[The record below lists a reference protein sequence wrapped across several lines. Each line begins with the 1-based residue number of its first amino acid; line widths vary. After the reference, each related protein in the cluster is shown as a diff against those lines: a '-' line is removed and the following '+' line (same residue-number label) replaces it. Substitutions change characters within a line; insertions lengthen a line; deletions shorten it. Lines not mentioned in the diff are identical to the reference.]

1 MNLWWHIGIL
11 LGFGFVL
18 STSAQLVVRAA
29 LGIAKRAGL
38 SNFTVGFLLL
48 GIVTSTPEIFV
59 ALQSVL
65 AGIPQ
70 LSAGNLLGGS
80 ILLLSFVMGS
90 LVLIRG
96 RVTLTRG
103 FRWQDMISTCFVIA
117 APAFVLWDGA
127 FTRGEG
133 IFLIGCYGVHAMLIA
148 RDGKDG
154 THHRTVARWRGRWHS
169 IGLLVLG
176 VAGLAIASR
185 MMVQSA
191 GAIINTFGISPVVF
205 GLFFL
210 SFGTNLPELS
220 LAIGSLKSKSEDVAV
235 GDFLGSAAANT
246 LILGVLGLLS
256 PYTAFDS
263 RRVGAALV
271 LLVSVT
277 AFFLWSFW
285 TGRTLNRREGIG
297 LLMFYAIFVAYELF
311 G

>member
-1 MNLWWHIGIL
+1 MNIWWHIGIL
-11 LGFGFVL
+11 LGFGLVL

-38 SNFTVGFLLL
+38 TNFTIGFLLL

-90 LVLIRG
+90 LALIRG

-127 FTRGEG
+127 LTRGEG
-133 IFLIGCYGVHAMLIA
+133 IFLIGCYSVHAMLIA

-154 THHRTVARWRGRWHS
+154 TRHGTVARWRGRWHV
-169 IGLLVLG
+169 IGLLIVG
-176 VAGLAIASR
+176 IVGLAIASR

-191 GAIINTFGISPVVF
+191 ETIIHAFSISPVVF

-210 SFGTNLPELS
+210 SIGTNVPELA
-220 LAIGSLKSKSEDVAV
+220 LAFGALRSKSEDVAV

-256 PYTAFDS
+256 PYTAADP

-271 LLVSVT
+271 LLASVT

-285 TGRTLNRREGIG
+285 TGRTLNRREGFG
-297 LLMFYAIFVAYELF
+297 LLAFYAIFVAYELF